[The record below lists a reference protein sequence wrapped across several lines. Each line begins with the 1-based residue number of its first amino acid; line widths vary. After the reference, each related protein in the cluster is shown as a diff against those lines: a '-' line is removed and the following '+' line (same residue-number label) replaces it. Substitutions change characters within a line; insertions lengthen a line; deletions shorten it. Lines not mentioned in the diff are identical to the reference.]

1 MQQPGPSPPTKDVDV
16 VHQMYAARA
25 KDYLIFTIVT
35 MIVFGIFGGFV
46 GAIIA
51 IPALLCSLMVSIV

>member
-1 MQQPGPSPPTKDVDV
+1 MQQPGPSPPTKDV

-35 MIVFGIFGGFV
+35 MILFGIFGGFV
-46 GAIIA
+46 GAVIA